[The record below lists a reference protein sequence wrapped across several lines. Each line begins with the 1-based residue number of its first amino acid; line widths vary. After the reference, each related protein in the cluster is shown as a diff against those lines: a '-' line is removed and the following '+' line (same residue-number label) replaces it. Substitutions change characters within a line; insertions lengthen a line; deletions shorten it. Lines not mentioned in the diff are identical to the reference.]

1 MSGGG
6 GSGPGGGT
14 GPGPGGPTVTYTD
27 LFNEAIDDLSTTLKT
42 ITGLPVAID
51 PRQIVPS
58 CVFIDA
64 PSFDAWNYN
73 IVRLDFPVK
82 IIGSGPGNLDALRDI
97 LQIASKLLAKNVA
110 VKTGSPVIVSIGGA
124 DYPAYELLISVQAQT
139 A

>member
-1 MSGGG
+1 M
-6 GSGPGGGT
+6 PL
-14 GPGPGGPTVTYTD
+14 PYND

-51 PRQIVPS
+51 PRQITTS

-73 IVRLDFPVK
+73 IVTLNFPVK
-82 IIGSGPGNLDALRDI
+82 VIGSGPGNLDALRDI
-97 LQIASKLLAKNVA
+97 LQITSKVLAKNVA
-110 VKTGSPVIVSIGGA
+110 VKSGNPVIVSMGGA
-124 DYPAYELLISVQAQT
+124 DYPAYELLISMQAET

>member
-1 MSGGG
+1 M
-6 GSGPGGGT
+6 PL
-14 GPGPGGPTVTYTD
+14 PYID

-64 PSFDAWNYN
+64 PSFDSWNYN
-73 IVRLDFPVK
+73 IVTLDFPVK
-82 IIGSGPGNLDALRDI
+82 VIGSGPGNLDALRDI
-97 LQIASKLLAKNVA
+97 LQITSKVLAKNVA
-110 VKTGSPVIVSIGGA
+110 VKSGRPIVVSIGGA
-124 DYPAYELLISVQAQT
+124 DYPAYDLLISMQAQT

>member
-1 MSGGG
+1 M
-6 GSGPGGGT
+6 PL
-14 GPGPGGPTVTYTD
+14 PYTD

-51 PRQIVPS
+51 PRHITTS

-64 PSFDAWNYN
+64 PSFDAFNYN
-73 IVRLDFPVK
+73 IVTLDFPVK
-82 IIGSGPGNLDALRDI
+82 IIGSGPGNLDALRDL

-110 VKTGSPVIVSIGGA
+110 VRNGRPTVVSIGGA
-124 DYPAYELLISVQAQT
+124 DYAAYDVLISMQAQT